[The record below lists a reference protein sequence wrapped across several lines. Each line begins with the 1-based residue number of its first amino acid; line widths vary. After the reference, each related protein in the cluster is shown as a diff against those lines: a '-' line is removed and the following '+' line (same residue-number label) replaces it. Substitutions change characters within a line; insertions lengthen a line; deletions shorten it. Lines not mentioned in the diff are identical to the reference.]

1 MHWRPLKRAKRSAAL
16 PCRKGGFLDKIK
28 AMTNNARS
36 ETGEGR
42 RSLVIVSLGDSYSS
56 GEGIEPYYDQNAA
69 NRYSSLDFLAHRSE
83 RSWPGQLALP
93 GVSGSMAEHRNE
105 NWFFAAASGARA
117 RHIWEKQ
124 QKTAKARFSRPSD
137 NTPHYLTYPT
147 KKLAP
152 QLDIFNSLGDKKADY
167 VTLTLGGNDAGFG
180 EIISHA
186 IAGHTYVGR
195 SFLKLKLASL
205 WKRFYAPEG
214 IRDSLLRAY
223 RLIAEAAG
231 PQAQIIVAG
240 YPRLFSPAGSKTLFS
255 RQAAVLMNDAVSDL
269 NKHIEYLV
277 GLLRA
282 SGLPIH
288 FVSVEKEFEGHG
300 AYSAFYDDPE
310 ARRNIEFIHR
320 ITFGAGANDI
330 DASKTT
336 YAGSLHPNEL
346 GSQIYR
352 ACVQR
357 KINELEAARHRLA
370 LGLSPLKSVPFHSLP
385 LPLETDRAGDE
396 CDDFWQVDCE
406 TAEKAIDSSAPA
418 SNALPY
424 IIGGAAAV
432 ISVGALVGTAAIKR
446 ARAIHKSIAPALG
459 IEGAGKADNE
469 NNADN
474 ADKADSDNISTGE
487 NKADGGEANQ
497 ESDGEAESGERP

>member
-1 MHWRPLKRAKRSAAL
+1 MDKLKA
-16 PCRKGGFLDKIK
+16 I
-28 AMTNNARS
+28 TNNAQS
-36 ETGEGR
+36 KTGEGR

-56 GEGIEPYYDQNAA
+56 GEGIEPYYAQDAA
-69 NRYSSLDFLAHRSE
+69 SRYSSLDFLAHRSE
-83 RSWPGQLALP
+83 RSWPGQLTLP
-93 GVSGSMAEHRNE
+93 GVRGRMAEHRNE

-124 QKTAKARFSRPSD
+124 QKTAKARFLRPND

-147 KKLAP
+147 KELAP
-152 QLDIFNSLGDKKADY
+152 QLDIFKSLGDKKADY

-205 WKRFYAPEG
+205 WKRFYAPDG
-214 IRDSLLRAY
+214 IRDSLIRAY

-255 RQAAVLMNDAVSDL
+255 KQAAVLMNDAVSDL

-277 GLLRA
+277 GMLRA
-282 SGLPIH
+282 SGMPIH
-288 FVSVEKEFEGHG
+288 FVSVEKEFEGHA

-310 ARRNIEFIHR
+310 ARRSIEFIHR

-346 GSQIYR
+346 GSQVYR
-352 ACVQR
+352 DCVQR
-357 KINELEAARHRLA
+357 KINELEAARIRIA
-370 LGLSPLKSVPFHSLP
+370 MGLPPLKSVPLHSVP
-385 LPLETDRAGDE
+385 LPLQADRADDE
-396 CDDFWQVDCE
+396 CEDFWKVDCE
-406 TAEKAIDSSAPA
+406 TAEKAFDLAAPA
-418 SNALPY
+418 SNTLPY

-446 ARAIHKSIAPALG
+446 ARAIRRSIAPALG
-459 IEGAGKADNE
+459 IEGANRANGANDTNGDTAKQENE
-469 NNADN
+469 
-474 ADKADSDNISTGE
+474 
-487 NKADGGEANQ
+487 GEA
-497 ESDGEAESGERP
+497 GSGELL

>member
-1 MHWRPLKRAKRSAAL
+1 MDR
-16 PCRKGGFLDKIK
+16 IK
-28 AMTNNARS
+28 AIMNNER
-36 ETGEGR
+36 TGAGEAK

-56 GEGIEPYYDQNAA
+56 GEGIEPYYAQDAV

-83 RSWPGQLALP
+83 KSWPGQLTLP
-93 GVSGSMAEHRNE
+93 GVRGRMAEHRNE

-124 QKTAKARFSRPSD
+124 QKTAKARITRMGD
-137 NTPHYLTYPT
+137 APHYRAYPAQT
-147 KKLAP
+147 LAP
-152 QLDIFNSLGDKKADY
+152 QIDIFKALGDKKADY

-180 EIISHA
+180 EIITHA

-205 WKRFYAPEG
+205 WRRFYAPEG
-214 IRDSLLRAY
+214 IRDSLIKAY

-240 YPRLFSPAGSKTLFS
+240 YPRLFSSAGSKTLFS
-255 RQAAVLMNDAVSDL
+255 KQAAALMNDAVSDL
-269 NKHIEYLV
+269 NNHIEYLV
-277 GLLRA
+277 GMLRA

-288 FVSVEKEFEGHG
+288 FVSVEKEFEAHS

-310 ARRNIEFIHR
+310 ARRSIEFIHR

-336 YAGSLHPNEL
+336 YAGSLHPNAL
-346 GSQIYR
+346 GAEVYR

-357 KINELEAARHRLA
+357 RIDELEAARLRIA
-370 LGLSPLKSVPFHSLP
+370 MGLSPLKSVPFHSVP
-385 LPLETDRAGDE
+385 LLRQSRSDAE
-396 CDDFWQVDCE
+396 CADFWEVDGE
-406 TAEKAIDSSAPA
+406 AAEKALDAAVSSA
-418 SNALPY
+418 NKLPY

-446 ARAIHKSIAPALG
+446 ARAIRRSIAPALG
-459 IEGAGKADNE
+459 IEDAFKARSGSE
-469 NNADN
+469 QRE
-474 ADKADSDNISTGE
+474 IEGE
-487 NKADGGEANQ
+487 TKRDEL
-497 ESDGEAESGERP
+497 P